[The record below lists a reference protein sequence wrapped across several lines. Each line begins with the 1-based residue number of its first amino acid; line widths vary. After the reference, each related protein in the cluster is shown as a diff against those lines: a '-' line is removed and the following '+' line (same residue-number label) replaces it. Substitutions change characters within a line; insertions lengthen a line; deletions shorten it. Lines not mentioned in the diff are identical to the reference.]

1 MQEGTLSTSEK
12 KELIIRKA
20 NILDISAIIPILH
33 AWTMESPYAEFGRVT
48 PSTGVW
54 VAQMIKNQ
62 LFLVA
67 EYDEKIIGTA
77 GVREHTY
84 PWDDTTTILN
94 VDFIMVLQGYR
105 ETGAGLKL
113 IEALKD
119 ISKAANMPI
128 SMGIN
133 HGIDVEKKDRFM
145 HMCGF
150 VFTGGNYLYGVK

>member
-1 MQEGTLSTSEK
+1 MSIADK
-12 KELIIRKA
+12 KEVIVRKA

-33 AWTMESPYAEFGRVT
+33 AWTLESPYSEYGRVS

-54 VAQMIKNQ
+54 VAKMIKNH

-67 EYDEKIIGTA
+67 EYNDKIIGSV
-77 GVREHTY
+77 GIREHTY

-94 VDFIMVLQGYR
+94 VDFIMVLQEYR
-105 ETGAGLKL
+105 ETGAAMKL
-113 IEALKD
+113 IDAIKD
-119 ISKAANMPI
+119 ISKIACMPI
-128 SMGIN
+128 QMGIN

-145 HMCGF
+145 SICGF